1 MSSVLQFRRAINLIS
16 DEFPFS
22 SAFGSARTRERC
34 IQSSQNVF
42 ERLTKGSP
50 NEILDFDTLCLTA
63 RKADGGVDK
72 TKVKEL
78 IRLFRPD
85 RSGHLNKL
93 EFVKSVDR

>member
-1 MSSVLQFRRAINLIS
+1 MSSVLQFRRAINFIS

-22 SAFGSARTRERC
+22 PAFGSARTRERC

-42 ERLTKGSP
+42 ERLTKKCP
-50 NEILDFDTLCLTA
+50 NEILDFDTLCLLA
-63 RKADGGVDK
+63 RKADGGADR

-78 IRLFRPD
+78 IRLFRPN
-85 RSGHLNKL
+85 RSGQLSKL